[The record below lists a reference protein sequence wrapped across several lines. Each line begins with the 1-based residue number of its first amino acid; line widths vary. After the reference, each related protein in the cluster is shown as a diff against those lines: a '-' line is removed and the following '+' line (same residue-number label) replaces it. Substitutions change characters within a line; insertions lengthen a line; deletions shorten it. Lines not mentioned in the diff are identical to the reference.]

1 MKKIIQTLQQKIDYV
16 DSNDKK
22 KLQKIVRELKTIRF
36 SSEKPLKQK
45 QDLVGC
51 AFVFYGIL
59 IIIVSSIIYSIWTT
73 IVG

>member
-1 MKKIIQTLQQKIDYV
+1 MKKIIQTLQQKIDFV
-16 DSNDKK
+16 DSNDRK

-36 SSEKPLKQK
+36 SSKKTSKQK
-45 QDLVGC
+45 QDLTGC
-51 AFVFYGIL
+51 AFVLYGSL